1 MMRRQTENARIVQR
15 FLRKPENTISVPNA
29 DAYSINT
36 AMRSAEVT
44 AYIMIKQTP
53 SLNFFSGQIKAS
65 QSMSMLLFFTV
76 CKEGYYRPSND
87 TGNINA
93 LSFSARTFRALSITM
108 PRIIG
113 ILYFSSTLK
122 FLVGLLGTT
131 LFFISTG

>member
-1 MMRRQTENARIVQR
+1 MMRRQTENARIVQL

-65 QSMSMLLFFTV
+65 QSMNCTPNV
-76 CKEGYYRPSND
+76 RQ
-87 TGNINA
+87 NIRGDFMSKY
-93 LSFSARTFRALSITM
+93 SFEEKCEAV
-108 PRIIG
+108 
-113 ILYFSSTLK
+113 K
-122 FLVGLLGTT
+122 
-131 LFFISTG
+131 